1 MKTNDTEQKFNPPT
15 ARLLHPHITGDVA
28 VPMNINH
35 PPAYVKQERGETKI
49 NVSCLKGWELIFY
62 LSNVLKYTV

>member
-1 MKTNDTEQKFNPPT
+1 MKTNDTEQKFNPPS
-15 ARLLHPHITGDVA
+15 ACLLHPQRDVA

-35 PPAYVKQERGETKI
+35 PLAYVEQEWGEKKI

-62 LSNVLKYTV
+62 LSIF